1 MKVYFKQ
8 VTIVGLGLIGGSL
21 GMAIRRK
28 RLARTVVGLS
38 RSPSTLRR
46 AKRRGAIDVGT
57 TDGTRAVRDA
67 DLVIL
72 ATPVDQIVPYG
83 KRLSRV
89 MRPGAILT
97 DVGSTK
103 AQIVKALE
111 RTLPASIAFVGA
123 HPLAGSELR
132 GIDAATPA
140 LFDGAVCALT
150 RTARTD
156 RRALRRLIRF
166 WRALDGRVV
175 TMSPQAHDR
184 VLAGVSHLPH
194 LVAFCLAGAASPR
207 PLPSAPPSF
216 LDMTRI
222 AKSDPDL
229 WDDILLSNRAALRA
243 AADRFERR
251 WRTLRALLARGDR
264 AALRRFLADA
274 QSTRHALD

>member
-1 MKVYFKQ
+1 MAVFNR

-28 RLARTVVGLS
+28 RLARAIVGLS
-38 RSPSTLRR
+38 RSAATVRR
-46 AKRRGAIDVGT
+46 AARRGAITAGT
-57 TDGTRAVRDA
+57 THAAEAVREA

-72 ATPVDQIVPYG
+72 ATPVDLIAPTG
-83 KRLSRV
+83 KRLARF

-103 AQIVKALE
+103 TQLVGALE
-111 RTLPASIAFVGA
+111 RSLPAGIAFVGA

-132 GIDAATPA
+132 GIEAADVG
-140 LFDGAVCALT
+140 LFDGAVCVLT
-150 RTARTD
+150 PTARTD
-156 RRALRRLIRF
+156 RRAQSQLARL
-166 WRALDGRVV
+166 WGSLGCRVV

-194 LVAFCLAGAASPR
+194 LIAFSLAGAASPA
-207 PLPSAPPSF
+207 PLPAAPPSF
-216 LDMTRI
+216 LEMTRI

-229 WDDILLSNRAALRA
+229 WDDILLGNRAELLLA
-243 AADRFERR
+243 AGRFERR

-264 AALRRFLADA
+264 AGLRRFLADA
-274 QSTRHALD
+274 KATRDALD

>member
-1 MKVYFKQ
+1 MTGFKP

-21 GMAIRRK
+21 GKAVRRK

-38 RSPSTLRR
+38 RSSSTLRR

-57 TDGTRAVRDA
+57 TDGARAVRDA

-72 ATPVDQIVPYG
+72 ATPVDLIVPTG
-83 KRLSRV
+83 TRLARF
-89 MRPGAILT
+89 MRPGSLLT

-103 AQIVKALE
+103 TQVVRALE
-111 RTLPASIAFVGA
+111 RSLPAGITFVGA
-123 HPLAGSELR
+123 HPLAGSELQ

-140 LFDGAVCALT
+140 LFDGAVCVLT
-150 RTARTD
+150 RTVHTD

-166 WRALDGRVV
+166 WRPLVGRVV

-194 LVAFCLAGAASPR
+194 LIAYCLAGAASLK

-216 LDMTRI
+216 LNMTRI

-274 QSTRHALD
+274 QSMRHALD